1 MSKRMI
7 ENDHLIILDE
17 NDVRILTI
25 GEAFDEDRVTL
36 SLAGNVNMGVAH
48 DFEDEL
54 TAAAS
59 VCDKIIVDF
68 TDVEAI
74 SSVGIKALLMVQR
87 TLDKRADS
95 MLKLTGMK
103 KAVYEMFD
111 EMGFVDLFEIEN

>member
-7 ENDHLIILDE
+7 ENDHLIISDE

>member
-1 MSKRMI
+1 MSKRII
-7 ENDHLIILDE
+7 ENDHLIISDE

-25 GEAFDEDRVTL
+25 METFDEDRVTL
-36 SLAGNVNMGVAH
+36 SLAGNINMGVAH